1 VSYECVAVPL
11 NKEAERTTVRTPL
24 ALNALMFAIGMT
36 AGYIAQSSGMIADAL
51 DMGTD
56 IVSYAIALMA
66 ITRSVRF
73 KRKAARWTGFVLV
86 PLGVAVVVDVFR
98 RAFFGSE
105 PVGVAMIGYSVLSF
119 AVNLYVLTRLSKYRA
134 AEVHLRASYICTRTD
149 VIANV
154 AVFVASAFCN
164 RWCRSGR
171 LP

>member
-73 KRKAARWTGFVLV
+73 KRRQPG
-86 PLGVAVVVDVFR
+86 G
-98 RAFFGSE
+98 
-105 PVGVAMIGYSVLSF
+105 
-119 AVNLYVLTRLSKYRA
+119 
-134 AEVHLRASYICTRTD
+134 RASYSSR
-149 VIANV
+149 
-154 AVFVASAFCN
+154 
-164 RWCRSGR
+164 
-171 LP
+171 